1 MTIKVLKGKSRINKI
16 LLKWLFKLVIL
27 FLVFYA
33 FFMLINQHSKINEKK
48 EYLNSLST
56 ELELQQNKNNELKKI
71 SQASDEEIKEYY
83 VKLARELNLSKH
95 NEKIFVNISG
105 NWFFRRK
112 NELKKSLKLRMEKLK
127 SII

>member
-105 NWFFRRK
+105 N
-112 NELKKSLKLRMEKLK
+112 
-127 SII
+127 